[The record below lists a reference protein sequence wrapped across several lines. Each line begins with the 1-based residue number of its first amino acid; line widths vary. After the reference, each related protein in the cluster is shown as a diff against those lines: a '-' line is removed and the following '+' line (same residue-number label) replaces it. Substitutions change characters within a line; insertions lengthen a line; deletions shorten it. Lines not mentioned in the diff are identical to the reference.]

1 MKFKFLLFLFA
12 LSFIQINTAQVVI
25 SEIMYNNPGS
35 DDLEF
40 IELYNTSLDDID
52 MTGYSLASAV
62 VHTFGAVTIPGQG
75 YVLVSKNMAEFQ
87 NVFSLASIQ
96 WTSGSL
102 NNSGENIQLLD
113 ASAQV
118 VDEVTY
124 SDNGAWSSLA
134 DGYGASLVLCDT
146 KGDNTDPNL
155 WQPASTNSNAN
166 FNNKTIFANPGS
178 ANECGMNGLVAFGHV
193 TETVLEDGV
202 QASTQIIVNNPGEAK
217 TLTISVAANSS
228 ATIGEDFQFTTNSI
242 LLPANTIDTLI
253 TINIDIIDDNDEE
266 QKETVILELNS
277 NDNDIN
283 FLNDFFTLEIVDNDG
298 VLASNLILTGVY
310 DSELASGAG
319 AKGVEIFVQE
329 DIVDLSNYALGSANN
344 GNGTDGEEFTFP
356 SSSAMKGQFIYIAAD
371 SLKFRDYFG
380 FDADYI
386 SSAMNING
394 DDAIEVFE
402 NGIVIDIMGDID
414 EDGSGTDW
422 EYKDGWAYRKSG
434 SGPDGNDFVIGNWN
448 FSGVD
453 NLGGADLNVDAP
465 SPFPIGTYTQT
476 ITAAFRAVADNA
488 TVDMNANVIIDVL
501 SNDERVDL
509 LSELLTISVQPTN
522 GMVTIN
528 ADSTITYSPNTD
540 FCGNDSFT
548 YKGCEIGG
556 CTEAVVTINVNCPIV
571 YPEYTIATVTQNDEN
586 GISTFTD
593 STCTLTGIVYGVNL
607 LDNGLSFTI
616 IDSAGDGIN
625 VYKNENIT
633 GFTVNEGDAVS
644 AKGKIGQY
652 KGLTELL
659 LVDIE
664 VNSTNNN
671 MILPVEVTA
680 LDESTESQLVIL
692 HDLTFVDETQWN
704 GQGSGFNVDV
714 TNGNDTFLVRIDDNV
729 DLFSMSIPQGT
740 SFTIAGIGGQYDPN
754 SPYDEGYQLFPRYA
768 SDISGIDAVKEP
780 DFAKG
785 INLFPNPTSDYL
797 VISTKSKIDEIAIL
811 NINGQTVLT
820 VENPELNNSVNV
832 APFSN
837 GIYFVRFIQ
846 NGQTWSQKFVKE

>member
-217 TLTISVAANSS
+217 TLTISVATNSS

-344 GNGTDGEEFTFP
+344 
-356 SSSAMKGQFIYIAAD
+356 
-371 SLKFRDYFG
+371 
-380 FDADYI
+380 
-386 SSAMNING
+386 
-394 DDAIEVFE
+394 
-402 NGIVIDIMGDID
+402 
-414 EDGSGTDW
+414 
-422 EYKDGWAYRKSG
+422 
-434 SGPDGNDFVIGNWN
+434 
-448 FSGVD
+448 
-453 NLGGADLNVDAP
+453 
-465 SPFPIGTYTQT
+465 
-476 ITAAFRAVADNA
+476 
-488 TVDMNANVIIDVL
+488 
-501 SNDERVDL
+501 
-509 LSELLTISVQPTN
+509 
-522 GMVTIN
+522 
-528 ADSTITYSPNTD
+528 
-540 FCGNDSFT
+540 
-548 YKGCEIGG
+548 
-556 CTEAVVTINVNCPIV
+556 
-571 YPEYTIATVTQNDEN
+571 
-586 GISTFTD
+586 
-593 STCTLTGIVYGVNL
+593 
-607 LDNGLSFTI
+607 
-616 IDSAGDGIN
+616 
-625 VYKNENIT
+625 
-633 GFTVNEGDAVS
+633 
-644 AKGKIGQY
+644 
-652 KGLTELL
+652 
-659 LVDIE
+659 
-664 VNSTNNN
+664 
-671 MILPVEVTA
+671 
-680 LDESTESQLVIL
+680 
-692 HDLTFVDETQWN
+692 
-704 GQGSGFNVDV
+704 
-714 TNGNDTFLVRIDDNV
+714 
-729 DLFSMSIPQGT
+729 
-740 SFTIAGIGGQYDPN
+740 
-754 SPYDEGYQLFPRYA
+754 
-768 SDISGIDAVKEP
+768 
-780 DFAKG
+780 
-785 INLFPNPTSDYL
+785 
-797 VISTKSKIDEIAIL
+797 
-811 NINGQTVLT
+811 
-820 VENPELNNSVNV
+820 
-832 APFSN
+832 
-837 GIYFVRFIQ
+837 
-846 NGQTWSQKFVKE
+846 